1 MNDTNR
7 ALNRTVL
14 FLVGLVLLVVG
25 GAAATAAA
33 IPAVGEV
40 WASSGSAAIDALRA
54 AGDATTIGGTTLSWA
69 VIGATAVAVVIAVIL
84 IAALTTLVSR
94 RSKTVLRSSGA
105 QNPLGRVTVT
115 ESFAADA
122 VKNSLS
128 RQDDVVAASVT
139 AHTVQDEPV
148 LHVSVTA
155 RQGADPRR
163 IVDHVDRLVDGLAA
177 VTGTET
183 PAFVSVHGGLR
194 SRLAPDAPRVS

>member
-14 FLVGLVLLVVG
+14 FLVALVLIVAG
-25 GAAATAAA
+25 GAVATAAA
-33 IPAVGEV
+33 LPAAGDV
-40 WASSGSAAIDALRA
+40 WTSSGSAVVDTLRA
-54 AGDATTIGGTTLSWA
+54 AGDATVIGATTLSWA
-69 VIGATAVAVVIAVIL
+69 VIGATAVAVVVAVIL

-115 ESFAADA
+115 EAFAADA

-139 AHTVQDEPV
+139 AHTVKDESV

-177 VTGTET
+177 VTGTDT

-194 SRLAPDAPRVS
+194 SRLASDAPRVS

>member
-7 ALNRTVL
+7 ALNRTLL
-14 FLVGLVLLVVG
+14 FLFGLVLVVAG

-33 IPAVGEV
+33 VPAVGET
-40 WASSGSAAIDALRA
+40 WTSSGSTVIDALRSA
-54 AGDATTIGGTTLSWA
+54 SDATAIGGTTLSWA
-69 VIGATAVAVVIAVIL
+69 VIGATAVALIVAVVL
-84 IAALTTLVSR
+84 IAAMTTLVSR
-94 RSKTVLRSSGA
+94 RSKTVLRSSGS

-122 VKNSLS
+122 VKNSMS

-139 AHTVQDEPV
+139 AHSVKDEPV

-177 VTGTET
+177 VTGTDT

-194 SRLAPDAPRVS
+194 SRLASDAPRVS

>member
-7 ALNRTVL
+7 ALNRALL
-14 FLVGLVLLVVG
+14 FLVGLVLVIVG

-33 IPAVGEV
+33 VPAVGAV
-40 WASSGSAAIDALRA
+40 WTSSGSAVVDALRA
-54 AGDATTIGGTTLSWA
+54 AGDATAIGGTALGWA
-69 VIGATAVAVVIAVIL
+69 VIGATAVAIVVAVIL
-84 IAALTTLVSR
+84 IAAMTTLISR
-94 RSKTVLRSSGA
+94 RSKTVLRSSGS

-115 ESFAADA
+115 EAFAADA

-128 RQDDVVAASVT
+128 RQEEVVAASVT
-139 AHTVQDEPV
+139 AHTVKDEPV

-177 VTGTET
+177 VTGTDT

-194 SRLAPDAPRVS
+194 SRLASDAPRVS

>member
-7 ALNRTVL
+7 ALNRTLL
-14 FLVGLVLLVVG
+14 FLVGLVLLIAG

-33 IPAVGEV
+33 IPAVGGV
-40 WASSGSAAIDALRA
+40 WTSSGSTVAAALRSS
-54 AGDATTIGGTTLSWA
+54 GDATAIGGTTLSWA
-69 VIGATAVAVVIAVIL
+69 VIGATAVAVLVAVIL
-84 IAALTTLVSR
+84 IAAMTTLVSR

-139 AHTVQDEPV
+139 AHTVKDEPV

-177 VTGTET
+177 VTGTDT

-194 SRLAPDAPRVS
+194 SRLASDAPRVS